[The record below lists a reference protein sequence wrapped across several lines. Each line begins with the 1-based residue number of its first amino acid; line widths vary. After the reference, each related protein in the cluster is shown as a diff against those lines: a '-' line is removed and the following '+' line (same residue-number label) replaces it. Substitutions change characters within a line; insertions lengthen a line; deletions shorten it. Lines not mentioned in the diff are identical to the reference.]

1 MSFLYMWGSVIGPV
15 IAGAVYDRTQSYSPL
30 MWGLISLCWLTA
42 LIYAVLVKPS
52 SPSSSP
58 ANL

>member
-1 MSFLYMWGSVIGPV
+1 MWGSVIGPV

-30 MWGLISLCWLTA
+30 MWGLISLCWVTA

-52 SPSSSP
+52 SRSSSL
-58 ANL
+58 ADL